1 VSQITVTDDQQ
12 PRSAQRLRR
21 PTWRDPRL
29 ILGVLIVV
37 LSVAG
42 VLGLLTAQ
50 DRTVP
55 VYAADRQL
63 STGDHLQ
70 PEDLRTVHVYI
81 PEAAERYVSAEDDLP
96 EGLQLTRM
104 VGQGEML
111 PADAVTDVTSTGLQA
126 VTVQAEHDLARAVQP
141 GRLVDVWA
149 ASGPTASDEAP
160 DATQLVAAAEVTDVR
175 ESSSTFA
182 AAESVTVELL
192 VASEELSELLTAQ
205 GEGAVISVLPS
216 AAQAGAP

>member
-1 VSQITVTDDQQ
+1 MSQITVTEDQKS
-12 PRSAQRLRR
+12 RSAQRLRR

-55 VYAADRQL
+55 VYAADRPL

-111 PADAVTDVTSTGLQA
+111 PAAALTEVTSNGLQA

-149 ASGPTASDEAP
+149 AAGAALSGEAP
-160 DATQLVAAAEVTDVR
+160 DAAQLVTAAEVTDVR

-182 AAESVTVELL
+182 AEDSVTVELL

-216 AAQAGAP
+216 AAQGDAP